1 MFFRDLVKIRGDLV
15 SILIYDENY
24 RLVNSWAERYE
35 LKSRFDMSVP
45 IEDMTDLD
53 GKMMISKPHVETGL
67 LNYYPWW

>member
-1 MFFRDLVKIRGDLV
+1 M
-15 SILIYDENY
+15 IYDENY